1 MSNSQYKVIV
11 KASVTIQVEVSRFGM
26 GHTMEEIQKTASKE
40 AADAVRN
47 MITVNGTAYKM
58 MVNPDIDVFSILV
71 KEANT

>member
-1 MSNSQYKVIV
+1 MSDSKYKVVV
-11 KASVTIQVEVSRFGM
+11 KANVTIQVEVSRFGM

-47 MITVNGTAYKM
+47 MIAVNGTAYKM

-71 KEANT
+71 KEVKQ